1 MIEAV
6 MAHFMKTISITG
18 ASLAI
23 VRDEKL
29 VYAKGFGKMNNGECE
44 FVKKTTMQKSNKSIK
59 KQFFFRS
66 KMETR
71 WQYDAKK

>member
-44 FVKKTTMQKSNKSIK
+44 FVKKQQCK
-59 KQFFFRS
+59 KA
-66 KMETR
+66 TR
-71 WQYDAKK
+71 V